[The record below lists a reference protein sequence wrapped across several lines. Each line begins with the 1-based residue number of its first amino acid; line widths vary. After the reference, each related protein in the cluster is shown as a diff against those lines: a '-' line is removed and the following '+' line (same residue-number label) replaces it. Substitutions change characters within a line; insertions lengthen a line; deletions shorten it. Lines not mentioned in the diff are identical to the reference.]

1 MLTSSQKVMTMAGP
15 IFIHT
20 HLIISID
27 TSETDLFGDILRRL
41 YGTHH
46 MIVFSWSSFQFQYLP
61 GYNT

>member
-27 TSETDLFGDILRRL
+27 TSQTDLYRQKLLESLLEICATNSMGLSL
-41 YGTHH
+41 L
-46 MIVFSWSSFQFQYLP
+46 VFMQLFF
-61 GYNT
+61 